1 MFLLL
6 DTTQWPGKGKTVD
19 PLETKPDS
27 IWIRRANRVGGRLG
41 PAPAI
46 LPIVATHDASNFPD
60 LSRYKTVSFIAN
72 AQQRD
77 HCVFKTRK
85 VRKRPRTRSP
95 DRLKVETRPT
105 ESVCCDNRVMV
116 TYVFPYAVAYIPRF
130 YAPAYWCTLGSLNR
144 GISKRLDTFGESAIF
159 GELVFQTVKR
169 TNYG

>member
-116 TYVFPYAVAYIPRF
+116 TYVFPYVAKSQKLRHSVYSAFLRSSVLVYPGFTKPRHF
-130 YAPAYWCTLGSLNR
+130 KET
-144 GISKRLDTFGESAIF
+144 
-159 GELVFQTVKR
+159 
-169 TNYG
+169 